1 MLEMMSDMSL
11 MPPVGTMANPLMSE
25 IPSAPALSFPT
36 YFECKGINVLIKPYE
51 TKLMRKPLKGTSKN
65 QSCTIRT
72 YQWFARPLN
81 ELVRNDKNKDVR
93 VGGSFDNV
101 RNSHHV
107 VGKGD
112 A

>member
-1 MLEMMSDMSL
+1 MFEKLKVLRKSPKRISDH
-11 MPPVGTMANPLMSE
+11 
-25 IPSAPALSFPT
+25 
-36 YFECKGINVLIKPYE
+36 
-51 TKLMRKPLKGTSKN
+51 KN
-65 QSCTIRT
+65 QLRNIRT

-81 ELVRNDKNKDVR
+81 ELVRNDENKDVR